1 MKKKLRTKNG
11 EETKKKHTCRLHML
25 IVQGLWQAHYQ
36 ILLIILLK
44 RFVKLNVIMDMIIKN
59 VKRVELNTKIV
70 NAILNI

>member
-1 MKKKLRTKNG
+1 MEKKQ
-11 EETKKKHTCRLHML
+11 KKTYLQITYVDSAR
-25 IVQGLWQAHYQ
+25 LWQAHYQ